1 VNDSE
6 ERSELVNLSESNQF
20 SESNQATE
28 ADSDAPQFG
37 LLEMVAAF
45 TAMRHE
51 WRGQTKESRAL
62 VEQVESAVQAIQRLE
77 GQIST
82 QLAAQLAAQSAAPE
96 DDPSEMSD
104 QAKQFVLRLADTDHQ
119 LTRAIT
125 AVGQAEQHR
134 QQIRQ
139 SQWRDFEREFASMNR
154 LARRWAGGLLEL
166 ARQQHHASDQPVADP
181 TTEGLNLVLARLRRT
196 LVEFGVER
204 VDTLG
209 MPFDAN
215 TMNAIGTVTTSDFP
229 PGHVAEQLAP
239 AYLWQ
244 GSCLRFADV
253 RVSQ

>member
-1 VNDSE
+1 MNESE
-6 ERSELVNLSESNQF
+6 EQTELTKLSDS
-20 SESNQATE
+20 SQATE
-28 ADSDAPQFG
+28 ANSEAPQFG

-51 WRGQTKESRAL
+51 WRGQTKESRLL

-77 GQIST
+77 GQIS
-82 QLAAQLAAQSAAPE
+82 AQPAAPAN
-96 DDPSEMSD
+96 DSSEMSD
-104 QAKQFVLRLADTDHQ
+104 QAKQFALRLADTDHQ
-119 LTRAIT
+119 LSRAIA

-134 QQIRQ
+134 QQTRRD
-139 SQWRDFEREFASMNR
+139 QWQAFEREFASMNR

-166 ARQQHHASDQPVADP
+166 AHQQHQDVDQPVADP

-209 MPFDAN
+209 MLFDAN
-215 TMNAIGTVTTSDFP
+215 TMNAIGTVASSDYP

-239 AYLWQ
+239 TYLWQ
-244 GSCLRFADV
+244 GTCLRFADV